1 MINSTITPPVEN
13 RYNRESHRSI
23 CLTVSKTLP
32 IFSTEHNLKS
42 TRGAGYS
49 NATKRI
55 NQFHRQ
61 PTLNH
66 FVVRHVSITCLSI
79 NVFKGITPLRF
90 IEFYHSTWALR
101 VNRTVRLDSRT
112 NCSSSSLSRC
122 TLYMIMFVYIHS
134 LSSVRAIVCHCV
146 FFHYV
151 FCARYPNVAT
161 SWRVRNVRARTTKS
175 SPRPWRELAFVLS
188 QSACARHQPW
198 LRPSSTLV
206 YWLCCENR
214 PVSICLML
222 LRTNGRIIATHR
234 LAFGLEPSF

>member
-13 RYNRESHRSI
+13 RYNRESI
-23 CLTVSKTLP
+23 CLIVSKTLP

-42 TRGAGYS
+42 TRGTGYS

-112 NCSSSSLSRC
+112 NCFSSSLSLDA
-122 TLYMIMFVYIHS
+122 LYTRLRLYTYS
-134 LSSVRAIVCHCV
+134 LSRVSRDRASSFTMFSAH
-146 FFHYV
+146 
-151 FCARYPNVAT
+151 AMSNVAGACET
-161 SWRVRNVRARTTKS
+161 
-175 SPRPWRELAFVLS
+175 LAH
-188 QSACARHQPW
+188 A
-198 LRPSSTLV
+198 RPS
-206 YWLCCENR
+206 R
-214 PVSICLML
+214 
-222 LRTNGRIIATHR
+222 RRA
-234 LAFGLEPSF
+234 LEES

>member
-13 RYNRESHRSI
+13 RYNRESI
-23 CLTVSKTLP
+23 CLIVSKTLP

-42 TRGAGYS
+42 TRGTGYS

-112 NCSSSSLSRC
+112 NCFSSSLSLDA
-122 TLYMIMFVYIHS
+122 LYTRLRLYTYS
-134 LSSVRAIVCHCV
+134 LSRVFARSCV

-151 FCARYPNVAT
+151 FCARYVQC
-161 SWRVRNVRARTTKS
+161 SWRVRNARARTTKS

-234 LAFGLEPSF
+234 LAFGLEQAFLD